1 MPPGE
6 SPGHSPLGFRT
17 PALGAA
23 LEPVEAEL
31 APVRF
36 ILRRRAEG
44 ATFRAIAAELIAQG
58 LPTKSGGR
66 WYDSTVRT
74 IWRGWGRYAAIL
86 PTG

>member
-1 MPPGE
+1 
-6 SPGHSPLGFRT
+6 
-17 PALGAA
+17 
-23 LEPVEAEL
+23 
-31 APVRF
+31 VRF

-74 IWRGWGRYAAIL
+74 IWRGRGRYAAIL